1 MWGEVLRR
9 ECSFAHPQGD
19 WAYLSG
25 SIHEYTW
32 NDGRYMHTYVRTGNL
47 NTHMHTPWHT
57 CFHNPSRLCCA
68 HRAHA
73 TNLTPHSDVSR
84 VP

>member
-9 ECSFAHPQGD
+9 ECSFVHPQGD

-32 NDGRYMHTYVRTGNL
+32 NDGRYMHTYVDMSNS
-47 NTHMHTPWHT
+47 NTHMHTHIST
-57 CFHNPSRLCCA
+57 LSIVFHPLIVMSPA
-68 HRAHA
+68 
-73 TNLTPHSDVSR
+73 
-84 VP
+84 